1 MNSIVVSPFWQSV
14 DEQWIGATLVAISVM
29 ILVSTALFV
38 VRSRS
43 FSMFLIVAGFVFLA
57 AMLLAPVADSR
68 SPKMFQL
75 WLMSPATLSGLSLV
89 QILLS
94 SFTVFGSIRQE
105 SCPER
110 AGKLLHEIRGWLIAI
125 LAVLPSPVLIVFI
138 FWIEQNMMI
147 STRQT
152 MPTMIGLQV
161 AAVTTVV
168 LAMLVFVFS
177 QLDRFR
183 LISFHFF
190 IGLFLVL
197 TGALLPCLTVK
208 LSFASAT
215 DASLYMPNSFGVVLL
230 LLAMV
235 GVVGYGIRAARLKR
249 KRLL

>member
-14 DEQWIGATLVAISVM
+14 DEQWIGATLVAISAM
-29 ILVSTALFV
+29 ILISTALFI

-75 WLMSPATLSGLSLV
+75 WLMSPETLAGLSLA

-94 SFTVFGSIRQE
+94 AFTVFGSIRQE

-110 AGKLLHEIRGWLIAI
+110 SGKLLHEIRGWLIAV
-125 LAVLPSPVLIVFI
+125 LAALPSPVLIVFI
-138 FWIEQNMMI
+138 FWVEQNMMI

-161 AAVTTVV
+161 AGVTTVV
-168 LAMLVFVFS
+168 LAMLVFIFS

-183 LISFHFF
+183 QISLHFF

-197 TGALLPCLTVK
+197 TGALLPCLTAK

-215 DASLYMPNSFGVVLL
+215 NASSYMPNPLAALAVLIAMAAVV
-230 LLAMV
+230 AW
-235 GVVGYGIRAARLKR
+235 GIRHNMK
-249 KRLL
+249 KKSPE